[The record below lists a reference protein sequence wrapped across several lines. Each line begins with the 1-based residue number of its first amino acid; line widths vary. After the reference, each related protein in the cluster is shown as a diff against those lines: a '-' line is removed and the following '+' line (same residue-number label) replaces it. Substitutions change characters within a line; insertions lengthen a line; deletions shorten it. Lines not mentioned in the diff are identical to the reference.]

1 VQPCSAP
8 VASGKTQ
15 LRIGHKGSVASGK
28 VYYAIIRVFFIGGF
42 RQIWR
47 KNCYSEKMLG
57 GKIVTCV
64 DFRQTVT
71 EK

>member
-1 VQPCSAP
+1 VLKVTKQ
-8 VASGKTQ
+8 VAGEHYPGGVES
-15 LRIGHKGSVASGK
+15 LSS
-28 VYYAIIRVFFIGGF
+28 RVFFIGGF

-57 GKIVTCV
+57 GKIVICV